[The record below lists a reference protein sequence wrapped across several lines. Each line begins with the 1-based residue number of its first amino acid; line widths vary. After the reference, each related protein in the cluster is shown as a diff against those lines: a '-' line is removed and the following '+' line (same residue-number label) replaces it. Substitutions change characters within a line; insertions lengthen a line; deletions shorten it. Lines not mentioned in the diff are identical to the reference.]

1 MLSFIYGLYN
11 QIAKPISIFSKRK
24 LHNKDIKKVDHFW
37 DLQAFVIL
45 MRSLVLFYTPLKRE
59 KNYFPFWFKIWD
71 LAKKTHFSSFLSKK
85 AENANFFYNRLIYI

>member
-24 LHNKDIKKVDHFW
+24 LHNKDFKKVDHFW

-59 KNYFPFWFKIWD
+59 YNYFPFWFKIWD
-71 LAKKTHFSSFLSKK
+71 LAKKHIFPHFSAKKLRMQISF
-85 AENANFFYNRLIYI
+85 ITG

>member
-24 LHNKDIKKVDHFW
+24 LHNKDFKKVDHFW

-45 MRSLVLFYTPLKRE
+45 MRSLVLFYTPFKRE
-59 KNYFPFWFKIWD
+59 KK
-71 LAKKTHFSSFLSKK
+71 LFSILVQNLGLSQKNTFFLISQQKS
-85 AENANFFYNRLIYI
+85 